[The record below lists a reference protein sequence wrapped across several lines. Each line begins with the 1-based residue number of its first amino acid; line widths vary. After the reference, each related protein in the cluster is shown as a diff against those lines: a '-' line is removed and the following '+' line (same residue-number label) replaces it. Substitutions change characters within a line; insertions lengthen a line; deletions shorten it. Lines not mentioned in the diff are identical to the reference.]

1 MLNETDFII
10 PVFIDHADRLRN
22 LKIML
27 SYLKKIG
34 ATNVYVREYFDSAH
48 KTGELQALFPEYHFS
63 SKERDAPFFN
73 KMTCVNE
80 VFKMFSRGKVVSF
93 YDVDVLFSKK
103 DLIEASD
110 LILKKQADVVYP
122 YNGYFYDV
130 PAETVKLLET
140 DLTTPINL
148 NTCKLFNTGSHG
160 GGALFDRQ
168 VFEDGGMCNPNFKNV
183 GYDDDEIRVRFD
195 KLNYKITRT
204 KGVLL
209 HLNHFRGATS
219 FNHNDY
225 TTNNVNE
232 VEKVTHMTK
241 EQLQAYI
248 KGWK

>member
-27 SYLKKIG
+27 SYLKRIG
-34 ATNVYVREYFDSAH
+34 ATNVYVREYFDNDK
-48 KTGELQALFPEYHFS
+48 KTEQLRKLFPEYHFS
-63 SKERDAPFFN
+63 NKEKNIPFFN
-73 KMTCVNE
+73 KMACVNE
-80 VFKMFSRGKVVSF
+80 VFKMFSKSKVVSF

-103 DLIEASD
+103 DLIEASN
-110 LILKKQADVVYP
+110 LILEGQADVVYP

-130 PAETVKLLET
+130 PVDVVKLLE
-140 DLTTPINL
+140 LNL
-148 NTCKLFNTGSHG
+148 NTPIDLLKCKLFNTGSHG
-160 GGALFDRQ
+160 GGALFDRK

-183 GYDDDEIRVRFD
+183 GYDDDEIKVRFE
-195 KLNYKITRT
+195 KLNYRITRT

-225 TTNNVNE
+225 TANNVNE
-232 VEKVTHMTK
+232 VKKVTDMTK
-241 EQLQAYI
+241 EQLKEYI
-248 KGWK
+248 KSW

>member
-34 ATNVYVREYFDSAH
+34 ATNVYVREYFDSVH

-63 SKERDAPFFN
+63 NKERDVPFFN

-130 PAETVKLLET
+130 PAETVKLLILT
-140 DLTTPINL
+140 DANYLTQGHMVVE
-148 NTCKLFNTGSHG
+148 LF
-160 GGALFDRQ
+160 L
-168 VFEDGGMCNPNFKNV
+168 
-183 GYDDDEIRVRFD
+183 ID
-195 KLNYKITRT
+195 KFLKM
-204 KGVLL
+204 V
-209 HLNHFRGATS
+209 AC
-219 FNHNDY
+219 
-225 TTNNVNE
+225 
-232 VEKVTHMTK
+232 VTLILKMLVMMMMK
-241 EQLQAYI
+241 
-248 KGWK
+248 